1 MFKTKCTLITKSG
14 FTLIE
19 TMVVVVIV
27 TVISMGIF
35 GLIVISL
42 NSYYTVTAVN
52 DLNNSASFAADE
64 LINDLRQ
71 VDIAMI
77 TRSSQVL
84 DPATGER
91 HDILIFPMIN
101 GLDINGNPSWQG
113 AIAYYPFTTADGIS
127 QLHRYAYAD
136 ASLFDT
142 DFPLTVSVDAS
153 AINLFKQDGSALTS
167 LNRAGGAQRVLANSI
182 STEDANNNGVLD
194 SNEDDADAS
203 LPMDNAN
210 GTLDSGI
217 DYTITG
223 NTVFFTIFLQKPV
236 AGVAGTS
243 RRNVSYTLNSAAT
256 LRN

>member
-35 GLIVISL
+35 GLML
-42 NSYYTVTAVN
+42 NVLSSYYTLTSLN

-77 TRSSQVL
+77 TQSQQVL

-91 HDILIFPMIN
+91 HDILIFPMLNGIN
-101 GLDINGNPSWQG
+101 NGNPVWQG
-113 AIAYYPFTTADGIS
+113 AIVYYPFTNADGVS
-127 QLHRYAYAD
+127 QLCRYAHPD
-136 ASLFDT
+136 ASLLDT

>member
-35 GLIVISL
+35 GLML
-42 NSYYTVTAVN
+42 NVLSSYYTLTSLN

-71 VDIAMI
+71 VDIVMI
-77 TRSSQVL
+77 TQSQQVL

-91 HDILIFPMIN
+91 HDILIFPMLNGIN
-101 GLDINGNPSWQG
+101 NGNPVWQG
-113 AIAYYPFTTADGIS
+113 AIVYYPFTNADGVS
-127 QLHRYAYAD
+127 QLCRYAHPD
-136 ASLFDT
+136 ASLLDT
-142 DFPLTVSVDAS
+142 DFPLTVSVGAS
-153 AINLFKQDGSALTS
+153 AINLFKQDGSALAS

>member
-1 MFKTKCTLITKSG
+1 MFKIKCTLIAKSG

-35 GLIVISL
+35 GLML
-42 NSYYTVTAVN
+42 NVLSSYYTLTSLN

-77 TRSSQVL
+77 TQSQQVL

-91 HDILIFPMIN
+91 HDILIFPMLNGIN
-101 GLDINGNPSWQG
+101 NGNPVWQG
-113 AIAYYPFTTADGIS
+113 AIVYYPFTNADGVS
-127 QLHRYAYAD
+127 QLCRYAHPD
-136 ASLFDT
+136 ASLLDT

-243 RRNVSYTLNSAAT
+243 RRNVLYTLNSAAT

>member
-35 GLIVISL
+35 GLML
-42 NSYYTVTAVN
+42 NVLSSYYTLTSLN

-71 VDIAMI
+71 VDIVMI
-77 TRSSQVL
+77 TQSQQVL

-91 HDILIFPMIN
+91 HDILIFPMLNGIN
-101 GLDINGNPSWQG
+101 NGNPVWQG
-113 AIAYYPFTTADGIS
+113 AIVYYPFTNADGVS
-127 QLHRYAYAD
+127 QLCRYAHPD
-136 ASLFDT
+136 ASLLDT

>member
-42 NSYYTVTAVN
+42 NSYYTLTALN

-77 TRSSQVL
+77 TQSQQVL

-91 HDILIFPMIN
+91 HDILIFPMLNGIN
-101 GLDINGNPSWQG
+101 NGNPVWQG
-113 AIAYYPFTTADGIS
+113 AIVYYPFTNADGVS
-127 QLHRYAYAD
+127 QLCRYAHPD
-136 ASLFDT
+136 ASLLDT